1 MLESSLAE
9 SAQLALRLGV
19 AMLCGAA
26 LGLNRGIKQKP
37 AGLRTHALVA
47 IGAAFAAWM
56 SLALSGQDLSAVA
69 RIMAGAMTGV
79 GFLGAGVIL
88 RDEARGRVEGL
99 TTAASIWVATILG
112 LGAGAGLYLECLLT
126 VLVVLLVLQV
136 SARLQERVAALL
148 TPRRRRSRGSR
159 PEVAVARDAA
169 AAPATDARPPPTPA
183 EARPDP
189 VPGTRHD
196 PGTARARPRQQP

>member
-1 MLESSLAE
+1 MLETSLAE

-19 AMLCGAA
+19 ATLCGAA

-56 SLALSGQDLSAVA
+56 SLALSGQDLSAIA

-126 VLVVLLVLQV
+126 VMVVLLVLQV
-136 SARLQERVAALL
+136 SARLQEQVATLL
-148 TPRRRRSRGSR
+148 TPRRRRPRGGR
-159 PEVAVARDAA
+159 PAPPPAREAG
-169 AAPATDARPPPTPA
+169 APADAGPVPVAPPPSGAEPGRPPQ
-183 EARPDP
+183 RP
-189 VPGTRHD
+189 
-196 PGTARARPRQQP
+196 

>member
-1 MLESSLAE
+1 MNDSV
-9 SAQLALRLGV
+9 QLLLRLAV
-19 AMLCGAA
+19 AALCGGV
-26 LGLNRGIKQKP
+26 LGLNRGSQQKP

-56 SLALSGQDLSAVA
+56 VFNLAGHDSSAVS

-112 LGAGAGLYLECLLT
+112 LGAGAGLWRECLLT
-126 VLVVLLVLQV
+126 LLVTLLVLLV
-136 SARLQERVAALL
+136 SARLQEKMLALL
-148 TPRRRRSRGSR
+148 TPGRRHRRPRR
-159 PEVAVARDAA
+159 PEVATTGRQDSAEGSHSP
-169 AAPATDARPPPTPA
+169 APATSWSAPPAGQEKAVAPPSPGGKPGAGPDRRPP
-183 EARPDP
+183 
-189 VPGTRHD
+189 
-196 PGTARARPRQQP
+196 

>member
-1 MLESSLAE
+1 MADHSLEDVL
-9 SAQLALRLGV
+9 QLAARLL
-19 AMLCGAA
+19 AATLCGAA

-56 SLALSGQDLSAVA
+56 AITLGGQDLTEVA

-88 RDEARGRVEGL
+88 RDEVRGRVEGL
-99 TTAASIWVATILG
+99 TTAASIWVATVLG
-112 LGAGAGLYLECLLT
+112 LGAGAGLYLECLIT

-136 SARLQERVAALL
+136 SAQLQVRVATLL
-148 TPRRRRSRGSR
+148 TPRRRRRR
-159 PEVAVARDAA
+159 PQE
-169 AAPATDARPPPTPA
+169 APPPPAQGRPPGP
-183 EARPDP
+183 
-189 VPGTRHD
+189 
-196 PGTARARPRQQP
+196 

>member
-1 MLESSLAE
+1 MLQAALADSL
-9 SAQLALRLGV
+9 QLALRLAV
-19 AMLCGAA
+19 AIVCGAA

-56 SLALSGQDLSAVA
+56 AIILSHQDLSSVA
-69 RIMAGAMTGV
+69 RVMAGAMTGV

-112 LGAGAGLYLECLLT
+112 LGAGAGLYLESLLT
-126 VLVVLLVLQV
+126 LLAVLLVLQV
-136 SARLQERVAALL
+136 SARLQERVVTLL
-148 TPRRRRSRGSR
+148 MPRRHRQRDGQQTGRHPGPEPR
-159 PEVAVARDAA
+159 PEDRH
-169 AAPATDARPPPTPA
+169 PPQSP
-183 EARPDP
+183 
-189 VPGTRHD
+189 
-196 PGTARARPRQQP
+196 

>member
-1 MLESSLAE
+1 MPANSLEDVLH
-9 SAQLALRLGV
+9 LALRLL
-19 AMLCGAA
+19 AAILCGAA

-47 IGAAFAAWM
+47 LGAAFAAWM
-56 SLALSGQDLSAVA
+56 AIRLGSGGAAEVA

-99 TTAASIWVATILG
+99 TTAASIWVSTILG

-126 VLVVLLVLQV
+126 VLLVLLVLQV
-136 SARLQERVAALL
+136 SARLQERVATLL
-148 TPRRRRSRGSR
+148 APRRRPRPPGGSGPGR
-159 PEVAVARDAA
+159 P
-169 AAPATDARPPPTPA
+169 RPPPDAP
-183 EARPDP
+183 
-189 VPGTRHD
+189 
-196 PGTARARPRQQP
+196 

>member
-1 MLESSLAE
+1 MNDSV
-9 SAQLALRLGV
+9 QLLLRLAVAAFCGGV
-19 AMLCGAA
+19 

-56 SLALSGQDLSAVA
+56 VFSLAGHDASAVS

-112 LGAGAGLYLECLLT
+112 LGAGAGLWRECLLT
-126 VLVVLLVLQV
+126 LLVTLLVLQV
-136 SARLQERVAALL
+136 SANLQEKMVALL
-148 TPRRRRSRGSR
+148 KPRRQPRPGRR
-159 PEVAVARDAA
+159 PEA
-169 AAPATDARPPPTPA
+169 
-183 EARPDP
+183 
-189 VPGTRHD
+189 
-196 PGTARARPRQQP
+196 ARARVHPAAPGPPVAGARDTGSPPPDQGQDRAGPGRRPP

>member
-1 MLESSLAE
+1 MLPSALADTL
-9 SAQLALRLGV
+9 QLALRLAV
-19 AMLCGAA
+19 AIACGAA

-56 SLALSGQDLSAVA
+56 AITLSDQDLTSVA

-126 VLVVLLVLQV
+126 LLAVLLVLQV
-136 SARLQERVAALL
+136 SARLQEQVVTLL
-148 TPRRRRSRGSR
+148 TPRRQRR
-159 PEVAVARDAA
+159 RDE
-169 AAPATDARPPPTPA
+169 PA
-183 EARPDP
+183 EGRREGRRERPGAADKP
-189 VPGTRHD
+189 DTAPRPGTRE
-196 PGTARARPRQQP
+196 PPQNP

>member
-1 MLESSLAE
+1 MNDSV
-9 SAQLALRLGV
+9 QLLLRLAVAAFCGGV
-19 AMLCGAA
+19 

-56 SLALSGQDLSAVA
+56 VFSLAGHDASAVS

-112 LGAGAGLYLECLLT
+112 LGAGAGLWRECLLT
-126 VLVVLLVLQV
+126 LLVTLLVLQV
-136 SARLQERVAALL
+136 SASLQEKMVALL
-148 TPRRRRSRGSR
+148 TPSRRPRAARR
-159 PEVAVARDAA
+159 PERGRAARQETRPST
-169 AAPATDARPPPTPA
+169 PAGAGGRAGSGRRPP
-183 EARPDP
+183 
-189 VPGTRHD
+189 
-196 PGTARARPRQQP
+196 

>member
-1 MLESSLAE
+1 MNDSV
-9 SAQLALRLGV
+9 QLLLRLAV
-19 AMLCGAA
+19 AALCGGV
-26 LGLNRGIKQKP
+26 LGLNRGSQQKP

-56 SLALSGQDLSAVA
+56 VFNLAGHDSSAVS

-112 LGAGAGLYLECLLT
+112 LGAGAGLWRECLLT
-126 VLVVLLVLQV
+126 LLVTLLVLLV
-136 SARLQERVAALL
+136 SARLQGKMLALL
-148 TPRRRRSRGSR
+148 TPRRRHRAPRYPEAATAGRHDHSGANRSPAPAEPS
-159 PEVAVARDAA
+159 PAPAVAGKAG
-169 AAPATDARPPPTPA
+169 APPSPGAESGAGPGRRPP
-183 EARPDP
+183 
-189 VPGTRHD
+189 
-196 PGTARARPRQQP
+196 